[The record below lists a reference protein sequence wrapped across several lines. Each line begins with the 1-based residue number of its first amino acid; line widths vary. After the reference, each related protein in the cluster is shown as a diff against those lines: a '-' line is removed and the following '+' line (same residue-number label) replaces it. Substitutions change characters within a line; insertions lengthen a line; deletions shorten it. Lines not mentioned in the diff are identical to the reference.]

1 MLTVSVTI
9 SDFVGQIEK
18 PPKMAIFDTS
28 GGGWGGYND
37 VRIQKIFVPTSS
49 WTKCHLMSFD
59 PF

>member
-28 GGGWGGYND
+28 GGGGAGYNE
-37 VRIQKIFVPTSS
+37 VKIQKIFS
-49 WTKCHLMSFD
+49 HF
-59 PF
+59 